1 MRTSKYLV
9 AFVIISISLM
19 GPVVHAETTTYLKAK
34 VLEVLGTQTM
44 PIQGVGKDG
53 SYQTIKL
60 QILEGDQAGKVMTVD
75 NDYLMLKPGDTFYL
89 MHIYSDVD
97 PVDSYSVA
105 EPYRIPTLEW
115 VTGLFVL
122 CLFVFG
128 GKQGLRG
135 LLALLASLF
144 FISYLLLPGLLAQY
158 SPILVSMGV
167 ASLIII
173 LGSYVTH
180 GFNKTTTAAV
190 AGMLVTVAVT
200 GLLTYATIH
209 SARLSGFTTDEAAN
223 LNFNTH
229 GDLDFVGLLLGS
241 MIIGLL
247 GVLYDAAIG
256 QAIAVEELSQVGK
269 HLSRLEIYKRGLRI
283 GREHV
288 GALVNTIAITYVGAA
303 LPLLLLFKL
312 APRQSFVTSINQE
325 VFATEIVR
333 IMLGGIGITL
343 AVPIT
348 TLVAVWILVKHED
361 GGKRSPWRL
370 KVASFLRRT

>member
-229 GDLDFVGLLLGS
+229 GDLDFVS
-241 MIIGLL
+241 CW
-247 GVLYDAAIG
+247 AA
-256 QAIAVEELSQVGK
+256 
-269 HLSRLEIYKRGLRI
+269 
-283 GREHV
+283 
-288 GALVNTIAITYVGAA
+288 
-303 LPLLLLFKL
+303 
-312 APRQSFVTSINQE
+312 
-325 VFATEIVR
+325 
-333 IMLGGIGITL
+333 
-343 AVPIT
+343 
-348 TLVAVWILVKHED
+348 
-361 GGKRSPWRL
+361 
-370 KVASFLRRT
+370 